1 MLVKLEEPEMS
12 KKFLAFDVGGTTIK
26 YAVIDEQLN
35 FTDPGKV
42 NTEQNRNGHILKT
55 LLQIS
60 QTIQERIELAG
71 IGVSTA
77 GIVGRDGSI
86 QYAGPT
92 IPDYIGTPIKT
103 SLAAQA
109 NLPVSVVNDVDAALL
124 GEVFTGQL
132 VNQDVY
138 CMALGTGIGG
148 AHYRN
153 GKIISGAHGQGNS
166 VGYTLFDPQTNTNY
180 EQRASTLVLERQLA
194 DKGVTVID
202 AFEKA
207 KQGQATYESIIERWA
222 NEVARGIAEVVVL
235 FDPDYIIIGGAVS
248 AQGQYLI
255 DLFNKQLPALLPPDF
270 NRTTLKIAQQ
280 GNQAQLI
287 GAIVPFLKKNKEK
300 VNEKSID

>member
-1 MLVKLEEPEMS
+1 MKSLSRMLDKLEEPEMD

-26 YAVIDEQLN
+26 YAVLDERLN
-35 FTDPGKV
+35 FADSGKV
-42 NTEQNRNGHILKT
+42 NTEQNRDGHILKT
-55 LLQIS
+55 LLQVS
-60 QTIQERIELAG
+60 KAIQNRVSLAG

-77 GIVGRDGSI
+77 GIVGKDGGI

-92 IPDYIGTPIKT
+92 VPNYIGTPIRA
-103 SLAAQA
+103 SLAAQTD
-109 NLPVSVVNDVDAALL
+109 LPVSVVNDVDAALL
-124 GEVFTGQL
+124 GEVFTGNL
-132 VNQDVY
+132 ADHDVY

-166 VGYTLFDPQTNTNY
+166 IGYTLFDPQTNTNY

-194 DKGVTVID
+194 DKGITVIE

-207 KQGQATYESIIERWA
+207 KQGQVPYVSIIERWA
-222 NEVARGIAEVVVL
+222 KEVARGIAEVIVL
-235 FDPDYIIIGGAVS
+235 FDPEEIIIGGAVS

-255 DLFNKQLPALLPPDF
+255 DLLNAQLPTLLPTDF
-270 NRTTLKIAQQ
+270 NQTTLKIAQR

-287 GAIVPFLKKNKEK
+287 GAVVPFFRDK
-300 VNEKSID
+300 